1 MALSDDLRAIL
12 GREGLEA
19 LSAEFG
25 GEEKYIPRGPV
36 ADSHWLVEAVGRD
49 RAKALQWHFGG
60 GNIRVPSG
68 PGRRLRRDDKIR
80 FDARGGRS
88 LAALAREHRLS
99 VRQVRR
105 IVSSPPPR
113 KSNLSAG

>member
-19 LSAEFG
+19 LSASHG
-25 GEEKYIPRGPV
+25 GERKYIPRGPV

-49 RAKALQWHFGG
+49 RAKALLWHLGG
-60 GNIRVPSG
+60 VDILIPSG
-68 PGRRLRRDDKIR
+68 PARRARRDGAIR
-80 FDARGGRS
+80 AEHKSGKS
-88 LAALAREHRLS
+88 LARIARERRLS

-105 IVSSPPPR
+105 IVSSRPLPPPVNR
-113 KSNLSAG
+113 T